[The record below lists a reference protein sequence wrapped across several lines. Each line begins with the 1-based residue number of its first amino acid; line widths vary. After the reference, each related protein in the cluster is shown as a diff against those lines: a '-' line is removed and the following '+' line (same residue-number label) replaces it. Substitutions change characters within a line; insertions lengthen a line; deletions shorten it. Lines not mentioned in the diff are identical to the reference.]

1 MLRPEGVFL
10 CVSRK
15 FAGCRI
21 FRLVLRFDGVNYS
34 SSSRGRMRS
43 RRPLKYRPLDA
54 NGHLL
59 KWWVGIRSRE
69 PFEMRCFSG
78 DALPKHVATFS
89 QTTGSAMMKHTLADH
104 RVRELPF
111 SLAPASIPQA
121 LFRARCIL
129 EPRILPTDAAPDA
142 RMHMFEHE
150 GLQWATNVIP
160 MREYAP
166 RGLPPEG
173 RNPLFFRERV
183 CVMPSR

>member
-1 MLRPEGVFL
+1 MFHECCRVLRPEGVFL

-59 KWWVGIRSRE
+59 KWWVSIRSRE

-111 SLAPASIPQA
+111 SLAPASIHKLSSA
-121 LFRARCIL
+121 RDLFWNHESCRQMRPRTHGCTCLNTKDFNGRRTSFRCVSTHTAVFPRK
-129 EPRILPTDAAPDA
+129 EPPSFR
-142 RMHMFEHE
+142 REH
-150 GLQWATNVIP
+150 A
-160 MREYAP
+160 
-166 RGLPPEG
+166 
-173 RNPLFFRERV
+173 
-183 CVMPSR
+183 